1 MRKMNYKLLA
11 AALVAI
17 QISVT
22 AMPMCA
28 MACETEQAETAQE
41 QTEMEMVEEIT
52 EMLEESAEKTEEPAA
67 AEAKEEK
74 AEEAAE
80 EKVVEETKEA
90 ADEEAEPAEEKD
102 APAAEQQAEEEEE
115 PVAEEVRQEEENSEN
130 PEQGKAFEQTVTV
143 DRVKIKVTAEEGAFE
158 EGAKLSVVR
167 VPSTQLKQVE
177 NAVCDARAKDELV
190 KSAYAFDIKVVGQD
204 GKILKPA
211 DGKKVKVSF
220 ETEEAADAGLSAVV
234 YHILSANNT
243 ITAKKLVTT
252 MNRTAKAAEAQTEGF
267 SYYVVEFVAKS
278 AENNESAKTEEDPAA
293 KTDTNSDADKAKT
306 ETNDDADKAKT
317 ETNDDADKTKTDV
330 TPEETKSKNE
340 EAVTPAAKDTTKTAV
355 EKQEVKKETKTETK
369 TESEV
374 KKEKQDEKKTAV
386 KDSKN
391 KKTESKKTEKAK
403 TNDKKSPK
411 TGDTS
416 DAIVWIAVSALAAGG
431 ILGLLFFRKKQI

>member
-41 QTEMEMVEEIT
+41 QTEMVEEIA
-52 EMLEESAEKTEEPAA
+52 EMLEVSGEKTEEPAA

-74 AEEAAE
+74 ADEAAE
-80 EKVVEETKEA
+80 EKVVEETKEV

-102 APAAEQQAEEEEE
+102 APAAEQQAEEKEE
-115 PVAEEVRQEEENSEN
+115 PVAEEPVEEEEKSEK

-158 EGAKLSVVR
+158 EGAKLTVVR

-204 GKILKPA
+204 GKVLKPA
-211 DGKKVKVSF
+211 DRKKVKVSF

-293 KTDTNSDADKAKT
+293 KTDTNG
-306 ETNDDADKAKT
+306 DADKAKT

-330 TPEETKSKNE
+330 TPEETKNKNE
-340 EAVTPAAKDTTKTAV
+340 ETVTPAAKVATKTAA

-374 KKEKQDEKKTAV
+374 KKEKQDEKKTVA
-386 KDSKN
+386 
-391 KKTESKKTEKAK
+391 KKTENKKTEKAK
-403 TNDKKSPK
+403 TNAKKSPK

-416 DAIVWIAVSALAAGG
+416 DAIVWIAMSALAAGG
-431 ILGLLFFRKKQI
+431 IMGLLFFRKKQI

>member
-17 QISVT
+17 QIT
-22 AMPMCA
+22 AAAMPMCA

-41 QTEMEMVEEIT
+41 QTEMVEEIS

-67 AEAKEEK
+67 AEEKEEKEEK
-74 AEEAAE
+74 ADEAVE

-90 ADEEAEPAEEKD
+90 ADEEAEPAEEKE

-115 PVAEEVRQEEENSEN
+115 TVAEEPKEEEENSEK
-130 PEQGKAFEQTVTV
+130 PEQGKAFAQTVTV

-158 EGAKLSVVR
+158 EGAKLTVVR

-211 DGKKVKVSF
+211 EGKKVKVSF

-234 YHILSANNT
+234 YHILNANNT

-252 MNRTAKAAEAQTEGF
+252 MNRSAKAAEAQTDGF
-267 SYYVVEFVAKS
+267 SYYVVEFVAKN
-278 AENNESAKTEEDPAA
+278 AQGNESAKTEDDPAA
-293 KTDTNSDADKAKT
+293 KTDTNGDTDKAKT
-306 ETNDDADKAKT
+306 ETG
-317 ETNDDADKTKTDV
+317 DDADKTKTDV
-330 TPEETKSKNE
+330 TPEETKNKNE
-340 EAVTPAAKDTTKTAV
+340 EAVTPAAKDTTKTAA
-355 EKQEVKKETKTETK
+355 EKQEVKKETKTESETK
-369 TESEV
+369 KESEIKKEPEV
-374 KKEKQDEKKTAV
+374 KKEKQDEKKTAA
-386 KDSKN
+386 KN
-391 KKTESKKTEKAK
+391 TEKKKTETKKTEKAK
-403 TNDKKSPK
+403 TNNKKSPK

-416 DAIVWIAVSALAAGG
+416 DAIVWIAMSALAAGG
-431 ILGLLFFRKKQI
+431 IMGLLFFRKKQI

>member
-41 QTEMEMVEEIT
+41 QTEMVEEIA
-52 EMLEESAEKTEEPAA
+52 EMLEVSGEKTEEPAA

-74 AEEAAE
+74 ADEAAE
-80 EKVVEETKEA
+80 EKVVEETKEV

-102 APAAEQQAEEEEE
+102 APAAEQQAEEKEE
-115 PVAEEVRQEEENSEN
+115 PVAEEPEEEEEKSEK

-158 EGAKLSVVR
+158 EGAKLTVVR

-204 GKILKPA
+204 GKVLKTA
-211 DGKKVKVSF
+211 DRKKVKVSF

-293 KTDTNSDADKAKT
+293 KTDTNG
-306 ETNDDADKAKT
+306 DADKAKT

-330 TPEETKSKNE
+330 TPEETKNKNE
-340 EAVTPAAKDTTKTAV
+340 ETVTPAAKVATKTAA
-355 EKQEVKKETKTETK
+355 EKQEVKKETKTESETK
-369 TESEV
+369 KESEV
-374 KKEKQDEKKTAV
+374 KKEKQDEKKTAA
-386 KDSKN
+386 KDTKN
-391 KKTESKKTEKAK
+391 RKTENKKTEKAK
-403 TNDKKSPK
+403 ANTKKSPK

-416 DAIVWIAVSALAAGG
+416 NAIFWIAMSALAAGG
-431 ILGLLFFRKKQI
+431 IMGLLFFRKKQI

>member
-41 QTEMEMVEEIT
+41 QTEMVEEIT

-74 AEEAAE
+74 AEEAVE

-115 PVAEEVRQEEENSEN
+115 PVAEEVRQDEENSEN

-243 ITAKKLVTT
+243 ITAKKLATT
-252 MNRTAKAAEAQTEGF
+252 MNRTAKAAEAQTDGF

-293 KTDTNSDADKAKT
+293 KTDTDGDADKAKT
-306 ETNDDADKAKT
+306 DTNG
-317 ETNDDADKTKTDV
+317 DADKTKTDV

-374 KKEKQDEKKTAV
+374 KKEKQDEKKTAF

>member
-41 QTEMEMVEEIT
+41 QTEMVEEIA
-52 EMLEESAEKTEEPAA
+52 EMLEVSGEKTEEPAA

-74 AEEAAE
+74 ADEAAE
-80 EKVVEETKEA
+80 EKVVEETKEV

-102 APAAEQQAEEEEE
+102 APAAEQQAEEKEE
-115 PVAEEVRQEEENSEN
+115 PVAEEPVEEEEKSEK

-158 EGAKLSVVR
+158 EGAKLTVVR

-234 YHILSANNT
+234 YHILNANNT

-252 MNRTAKAAEAQTEGF
+252 MNRSAKAAEAQTDGF
-267 SYYVVEFVAKS
+267 SYYVVEFVAKN
-278 AENNESAKTEEDPAA
+278 AQGNESAKTEDDPAA
-293 KTDTNSDADKAKT
+293 KTDTNGDTDKAKT
-306 ETNDDADKAKT
+306 ETG
-317 ETNDDADKTKTDV
+317 DDADKTKTDV
-330 TPEETKSKNE
+330 TPEETKNKNE
-340 EAVTPAAKDTTKTAV
+340 EAVTPAAKDTTKTAA
-355 EKQEVKKETKTETK
+355 EKQEVKKETKTESETK
-369 TESEV
+369 KESEV
-374 KKEKQDEKKTAV
+374 KKEKQDEKKTAA
-386 KDSKN
+386 KDTKN
-391 KKTESKKTEKAK
+391 KKTENKKTEKAK
-403 TNDKKSPK
+403 ANTKKSPK

-416 DAIVWIAVSALAAGG
+416 NAIFWIAMSTLAAGG
-431 ILGLLFFRKKQI
+431 IMGLLFFRKKQI

>member
-1 MRKMNYKLLA
+1 MRKMNCKLLA

-17 QISVT
+17 QIT
-22 AMPMCA
+22 AAAMPMCA

-41 QTEMEMVEEIT
+41 QTEMVEEIT
-52 EMLEESAEKTEEPAA
+52 EMLEETAEKTEEPAE

-74 AEEAAE
+74 ADEAIAEKTAEETEEAAD
-80 EKVVEETKEA
+80 A
-90 ADEEAEPAEEKD
+90 EAEPAEEAEEKD
-102 APAAEQQAEEEEE
+102 APAAEQQAEEEEQ
-115 PVAEEVRQEEENSEN
+115 PAAEEAEEEKNSEN

-190 KSAYAFDIKVVGQD
+190 KMAYAFDIKVLGQD

-220 ETEEAADAGLSAVV
+220 ETEEAADAGLNAVV
-234 YHILSANNT
+234 YHILTADNT

-252 MNRTAKAAEAQTEGF
+252 MNRTAKAAEAQTDGF
-267 SYYVVEFVAKS
+267 SYYVVEFVAKT

-293 KTDTNSDADKAKT
+293 KDTAKT
-306 ETNDDADKAKT
+306 
-317 ETNDDADKTKTDV
+317 
-330 TPEETKSKNE
+330 
-340 EAVTPAAKDTTKTAV
+340 AA
-355 EKQEVKKETKTETK
+355 EKQEVKKETKTESETK
-369 TESEV
+369 KESEV
-374 KKEKQDEKKTAV
+374 KKEKRDEKKTAA
-386 KDSKN
+386 KDTKN
-391 KKTESKKTEKAK
+391 KKTENKKTEKAK
-403 TNDKKSPK
+403 ANTQKSPK

-416 DAIVWIAVSALAAGG
+416 NAIFWIAMSTLAAGG
-431 ILGLLFFRKKQI
+431 IMGLLFFRKKQI

>member
-28 MACETEQAETAQE
+28 MACETEQVETAQE
-41 QTEMEMVEEIT
+41 QTEMVEEIT

-74 AEEAAE
+74 AEEAVE

-102 APAAEQQAEEEEE
+102 APAAEQQAEEKEE
-115 PVAEEVRQEEENSEN
+115 PVAEEPEEEEEKSEN

-158 EGAKLSVVR
+158 EGAKLTVVR

-177 NAVCDARAKDELV
+177 NAVCDARTKDELV

-243 ITAKKLVTT
+243 ITAKKLATT
-252 MNRTAKAAEAQTEGF
+252 MNRTAKAAEAQTDGF

-293 KTDTNSDADKAKT
+293 KTDTDGDADKAKT
-306 ETNDDADKAKT
+306 DTNG
-317 ETNDDADKTKTDV
+317 DADKTKTDV

>member
-41 QTEMEMVEEIT
+41 QTEMVEEIT

-74 AEEAAE
+74 ADEAAE

-115 PVAEEVRQEEENSEN
+115 PVAEEAREEEENSEN

-243 ITAKKLVTT
+243 ITAKKLATT
-252 MNRTAKAAEAQTEGF
+252 MNRTAKAAEAQTDGF

-293 KTDTNSDADKAKT
+293 K
-306 ETNDDADKAKT
+306 
-317 ETNDDADKTKTDV
+317 
-330 TPEETKSKNE
+330 
-340 EAVTPAAKDTTKTAV
+340 DTTKTAA
-355 EKQEVKKETKTETK
+355 EKQEVNTETKTETK
-369 TESEV
+369 TESETKKESEV

-386 KDSKN
+386 KDAKN

>member
-41 QTEMEMVEEIT
+41 QTEMVDEIT

-67 AEAKEEK
+67 AEVKEEK
-74 AEEAAE
+74 ADEAAE

-90 ADEEAEPAEEKD
+90 ADEEAEPAEEKE
-102 APAAEQQAEEEEE
+102 APAAEQQTEEEEE
-115 PVAEEVRQEEENSEN
+115 PVAEELREEEENSEN

-234 YHILSANNT
+234 YHILNANNT
-243 ITAKKLVTT
+243 VTAKKLATT
-252 MNRTAKAAEAQTEGF
+252 MNRTAKAAEAQTDGF

-278 AENNESAKTEEDPAA
+278 AENNESAKTEEDSAA
-293 KTDTNSDADKAKT
+293 KTDTNGDADKAKT
-306 ETNDDADKAKT
+306 DTGDDADKAKT
-317 ETNDDADKTKTDV
+317 DTNDDADKTKTDV
-330 TPEETKSKNE
+330 TPEETKSKNK
-340 EAVTPAAKDTTKTAV
+340 EAVTPAAKDTNKTAA
-355 EKQEVKKETKTETK
+355 EKQEVKKETKTESETK
-369 TESEV
+369 KESEV

-386 KDSKN
+386 KDAKN

>member
-1 MRKMNYKLLA
+1 MRKMNCKLLA

-17 QISVT
+17 QIT
-22 AMPMCA
+22 AAAMPMCA

-41 QTEMEMVEEIT
+41 QTEMVEEIT
-52 EMLEESAEKTEEPAA
+52 EMLEETAEKTEEPAE

-74 AEEAAE
+74 ADEAIAEKTAEETEEAAD
-80 EKVVEETKEA
+80 A
-90 ADEEAEPAEEKD
+90 EAEPAEEAEEKD
-102 APAAEQQAEEEEE
+102 APAAEQQAEEEEQ
-115 PVAEEVRQEEENSEN
+115 PAAEEAEEEKNSEN

-190 KSAYAFDIKVVGQD
+190 KMAYAFDIKVLGQD

-220 ETEEAADAGLSAVV
+220 ETEEAADAGLNAVV
-234 YHILSANNT
+234 YHILTADNT

-252 MNRTAKAAEAQTEGF
+252 MNRTAKAAEAQTDGF
-267 SYYVVEFVAKS
+267 SYYVVEFVAKT

-293 KTDTNSDADKAKT
+293 KDTAKT
-306 ETNDDADKAKT
+306 
-317 ETNDDADKTKTDV
+317 
-330 TPEETKSKNE
+330 
-340 EAVTPAAKDTTKTAV
+340 AA
-355 EKQEVKKETKTETK
+355 EKQEVKKETKTESETK
-369 TESEV
+369 KESEV
-374 KKEKQDEKKTAV
+374 KKEKRDEKKTAA
-386 KDSKN
+386 KDTKN
-391 KKTESKKTEKAK
+391 KKTENKKTEKAK
-403 TNDKKSPK
+403 ANTQKSPK

-416 DAIVWIAVSALAAGG
+416 NAIFWIAMSALAAGG
-431 ILGLLFFRKKQI
+431 IMGLLFFRKKQIFPCISMVKKEILSTINST

>member
-1 MRKMNYKLLA
+1 MRKMNCKLLA

-17 QISVT
+17 QIT
-22 AMPMCA
+22 AAAMPMCA

-41 QTEMEMVEEIT
+41 QTEMVEEIT
-52 EMLEESAEKTEEPAA
+52 EMLEESAEKESAEKTDEPAE
-67 AEAKEEK
+67 AEVKEEK
-74 AEEAAE
+74 ADEAIVEKTAEKTEEAAD
-80 EKVVEETKEA
+80 A
-90 ADEEAEPAEEKD
+90 EAEPEEEAEEKD
-102 APAAEQQAEEEEE
+102 APAAEQQAEEEEQPAAE
-115 PVAEEVRQEEENSEN
+115 VAEEEKNSEN

-190 KSAYAFDIKVVGQD
+190 KMAYAFDIKVLGQD

-234 YHILSANNT
+234 YHILTADNT

-252 MNRTAKAAEAQTEGF
+252 MNRTAKAAEAQTDGF
-267 SYYVVEFVAKS
+267 SYYVVEFVAKT

-293 KTDTNSDADKAKT
+293 KTDTNG
-306 ETNDDADKAKT
+306 DADKAKT

-330 TPEETKSKNE
+330 APEETKSKNE
-340 EAVTPAAKDTTKTAV
+340 ETVTPAAKDTAKTAA
-355 EKQEVKKETKTETK
+355 EKQEVKKETKTESETK
-369 TESEV
+369 KESEV
-374 KKEKQDEKKTAV
+374 KKEKQDEKKTAA
-386 KDSKN
+386 KDTKN
-391 KKTESKKTEKAK
+391 KKTENKKTEKAK
-403 TNDKKSPK
+403 ANTKKSPK

-416 DAIVWIAVSALAAGG
+416 NAIFWIAMSALAAGG
-431 ILGLLFFRKKQI
+431 IMGLLFFRKKQI

>member
-41 QTEMEMVEEIT
+41 QTEMVEEIA

-67 AEAKEEK
+67 AEVKEEK
-74 AEEAAE
+74 AE

-90 ADEEAEPAEEKD
+90 VDEEAEPAEEKV
-102 APAAEQQAEEEEE
+102 APAEEQQAEEEEE
-115 PVAEEVRQEEENSEN
+115 PVAEEPEEEKSEK

-158 EGAKLSVVR
+158 EGAKLTVVR

-190 KSAYAFDIKVVGQD
+190 KSAYAFDIKIVGQD
-204 GKILKPA
+204 GKVLKPA

-278 AENNESAKTEEDPAA
+278 AENNEGAKTEEDPAA
-293 KTDTNSDADKAKT
+293 KTDTNG
-306 ETNDDADKAKT
+306 DADKAKT

-330 TPEETKSKNE
+330 TPEETKNKNE
-340 EAVTPAAKDTTKTAV
+340 ETVTPAAKDATKTAA
-355 EKQEVKKETKTETK
+355 EKQEVKKETKTESETK
-369 TESEV
+369 KESEV

-386 KDSKN
+386 KDAKN

>member
-41 QTEMEMVEEIT
+41 QTEMVEEIA
-52 EMLEESAEKTEEPAA
+52 EMLEVSGEKTEEPAA

-74 AEEAAE
+74 ADEAAE
-80 EKVVEETKEA
+80 EKVVEETKEV

-102 APAAEQQAEEEEE
+102 APAAEQQAEEKEE
-115 PVAEEVRQEEENSEN
+115 PVAEEPVEEEEKSEK

-158 EGAKLSVVR
+158 EGAKLTVVR

-204 GKILKPA
+204 GKVLKPA
-211 DGKKVKVSF
+211 DRKKVKVSF

-293 KTDTNSDADKAKT
+293 KTDTNG
-306 ETNDDADKAKT
+306 DADKAKT

-330 TPEETKSKNE
+330 TPEETKNKNE
-340 EAVTPAAKDTTKTAV
+340 EAVTPAAKDTTKTAA
-355 EKQEVKKETKTETK
+355 EKQEVKKETKTESETK
-369 TESEV
+369 KESEV
-374 KKEKQDEKKTAV
+374 KKEKQDEKKTAA
-386 KDSKN
+386 KDTKN
-391 KKTESKKTEKAK
+391 KKTENKKTEKAK
-403 TNDKKSPK
+403 ANTKKSPK

-416 DAIVWIAVSALAAGG
+416 NAIFWIAMSTLAAGG
-431 ILGLLFFRKKQI
+431 IMGLLFFRKKQI

>member
-41 QTEMEMVEEIT
+41 QTEMVEEIT

-74 AEEAAE
+74 ADKAAE

-90 ADEEAEPAEEKD
+90 ADEAAEPAEEKD

-115 PVAEEVRQEEENSEN
+115 PVAEELREEEENSEN

-234 YHILSANNT
+234 YHILNANNT
-243 ITAKKLVTT
+243 VTAKKLATT
-252 MNRTAKAAEAQTEGF
+252 MNRTAKVAEAQTDGF

-293 KTDTNSDADKAKT
+293 KTDTNG
-306 ETNDDADKAKT
+306 DADKAKT

-340 EAVTPAAKDTTKTAV
+340 EAVTPAAKDTTKTAA
-355 EKQEVKKETKTETK
+355 EKQEVKKETK

-386 KDSKN
+386 KDTKN